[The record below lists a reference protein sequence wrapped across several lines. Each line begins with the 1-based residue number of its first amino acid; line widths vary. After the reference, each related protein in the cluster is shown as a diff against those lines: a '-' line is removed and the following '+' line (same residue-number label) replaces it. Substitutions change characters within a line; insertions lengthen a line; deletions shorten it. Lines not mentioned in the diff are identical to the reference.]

1 MLLSCGLGD
10 GCDFLFSSSVAEGF
24 PLQRQNCTL
33 VATGFFIK
41 DSSIVTPQT
50 SGHLARSWVI
60 YRGCQRIFSIFPWM
74 QPLIYTTLL
83 KLSGMCS
90 VCCTSCIDLNV
101 INPFVPLN
109 YSFGSLNSSAILP
122 VLVSKAVPFRTGFSV
137 RSYDGGWQHRS
148 FFRQFMHFKWKC
160 TEVPRALFNHMLL
173 PSFSLPGGNSWKMWS
188 KTAEK

>member
-1 MLLSCGLGD
+1 MRFSFLVKCGGRFSCYHLK
-10 GCDFLFSSSVAEGF
+10 VF

-50 SGHLARSWVI
+50 SGHLAWSWVI
-60 YRGCQRIFSIFPWM
+60 YRGCQPFSSIFPWM
-74 QPLIYTTLL
+74 QPLIHTLL
-83 KLSGMCS
+83 LKPSGM
-90 VCCTSCIDLNV
+90 LNV
-101 INPFVPLN
+101 LYWFKCNKSIHLGHFIPLH
-109 YSFGSLNSSAILP
+109 FCLSSCPKLP
-122 VLVSKAVPFRTGFSV
+122 RSEQASV
-137 RSYDGGWQHRS
+137 RSHDEGWQHRS

-173 PSFSLPGGNSWKMWS
+173 PAFSLPGGNSWKMWS